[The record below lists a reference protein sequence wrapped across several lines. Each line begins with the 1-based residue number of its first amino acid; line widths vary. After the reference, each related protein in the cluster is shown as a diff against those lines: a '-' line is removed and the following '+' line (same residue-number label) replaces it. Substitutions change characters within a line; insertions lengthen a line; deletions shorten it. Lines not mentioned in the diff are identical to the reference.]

1 MRSQLRRLLRVSSA
15 YKNKSIVTRWN
26 YDTYTFS
33 VVLSGDAARV
43 LKAERLAP
51 CTGGH
56 YMRCYSLQLILL
68 RRPLKTMRGM
78 PKRSMKWKIRY
89 EEKCVDEHTLVEYY
103 Q

>member
-1 MRSQLRRLLRVSSA
+1 
-15 YKNKSIVTRWN
+15 
-26 YDTYTFS
+26 
-33 VVLSGDAARV
+33 
-43 LKAERLAP
+43 
-51 CTGGH
+51 
-56 YMRCYSLQLILL
+56 MRCYSLQLILL